1 MPLSGLQHPA
11 SYRGKS
17 SLCVLRACHV
27 PGTMPST
34 LCGSPHL
41 VFTITLSD
49 EIFYVYCIWT
59 KLSTENWVAFSTSI
73 PMKQGIGELS
83 WERSVWVSVSHT
95 CFGRFFFFFFF
106 AVCLFFGHATWLA
119 RSYVPD
125 QGLNLDP
132 QQLACGVLT
141 TGPPGNSLSLI
152 LWAGTA
158 ACSRRPPYHKALHI
172 WHLVITVCLSPV
184 EPQKRTWLGF
194 WVRDLHLFGE
204 NA

>member
-49 EIFYVYCIWT
+49 ENFYVYCIWT

-95 CFGRFFFFFFF
+95 CFGLFFFC
-106 AVCLFFGHATWLA
+106 CLFVFWPCHMACKIL
-119 RSYVPD
+119 VPWP
-125 QGLNLDP
+125 GTEP
-132 QQLACGVLT
+132 
-141 TGPPGNSLSLI
+141 GPSAVSVQSPNHWTIREFPVSHTLSRN
-152 LWAGTA
+152 
-158 ACSRRPPYHKALHI
+158 CC
-172 WHLVITVCLSPV
+172 V
-184 EPQKRTWLGF
+184 F
-194 WVRDLHLFGE
+194 
-204 NA
+204 